1 LQGLQNLG
9 NSCYINSVLQTLFSV
24 PELAKR
30 YGTSP
35 GESLAMHPMIQNLS
49 ATKASADLL
58 CQTTKVASALTS
70 GAFCPSSAS
79 ELSKND
85 PKYRLAPRMFKH
97 AIAKDHPEFR
107 TGHQQDAEEFL
118 RYFLGQLDRA
128 EMAAARQGRAGLS
141 NDSLYLSSHVF
152 EYATTDRLVCTAD
165 GKVKYETGS
174 PERIWSLP
182 IPMEKATVVVSAAG
196 DVLSSPDNKR
206 LKADDTD
213 GAVVSSSPSSPA
225 LAKEELVPT
234 ISFRACVEEWA
245 TGQADERRWPHL
257 NNARHGASKQTRFSS
272 FPRYLIVQML
282 RYTVGPDW
290 TPIKLEVN
298 VDVPEEIDLEPYRS
312 AGPAEGENLIPM
324 EGESGEASTPAA
336 ARSSAP
342 APTPAASTTIDE
354 NALSQLMDMGFTL
367 NSCKRALS
375 AVGGSNVEAAM
386 NWVRKCTTVCH
397 GSLSFCCRM
406 ETTTGL
412 G

>member
-24 PELAKR
+24 PELADR
-30 YGTSP
+30 YGTNP
-35 GESLAMHPMIQNLS
+35 GESLAVHPMIQNL
-49 ATKASADLL
+49 ATAKASADLL
-58 CQTTKVASALTS
+58 CQTAKVASALTS
-70 GAFCPSSAS
+70 GAFCPEAAL
-79 ELSKND
+79 ELAKND

-141 NDSLYLSSHVF
+141 ADALCLSSHAF
-152 EYATTDRLVCTAD
+152 EYATTDRLVCAAD
-165 GKVKYETGS
+165 GKVKYEAGS

-182 IPMEKATVVVSAAG
+182 IPMDKARVIAGSAG
-196 DVLSSPDNKR
+196 DALSSPDNKR
-206 LKADDTD
+206 LKSVDSGE
-213 GAVVSSSPSSPA
+213 GAGAGSPSA
-225 LAKEELVPT
+225 GAAKEPVPT
-234 ISFRACVEEWA
+234 ISFATCVEEWA
-245 TGQADERRWPHL
+245 SGQADERRWPHL

-312 AGPAEGENLIPM
+312 TGPADGEDLVPLVAEGGAEPPPAA
-324 EGESGEASTPAA
+324 EPAA
-336 ARSSAP
+336 A
-342 APTPAASTTIDE
+342 AAATIDE
-354 NALSQLMDMGFTL
+354 NALTQLMDMGFTL
-367 NSCKRALS
+367 NSCKRALT
-375 AVGGSNVEAAM
+375 AVGGTDVEAAM
-386 NWVRKCTTVCH
+386 NWVRAARFRRRRARDGVR
-397 GSLSFCCRM
+397 L
-406 ETTTGL
+406 
-412 G
+412 